1 MALINIGANTA
12 ASVGIAVTSNAAA
25 DTLSTGF
32 TVLSASTAE
41 AIDKLYL
48 QIKINTTGSGRNFLL
63 NLYTGAA
70 ASETL
75 LITVPFRLPGTG
87 RVAHVELPL
96 HIDAGTRVTM
106 KCQDS
111 VGSGSLHVS
120 AQGQTVA
127 AGLIPTG
134 VTSGTLITDQGSGS
148 NGLVS
153 ASGNATTANTTQST
167 QLIASTAADYNCFC
181 LYVLDGSTTTAA
193 DALIQLT
200 DDGSVFVEHIMHKL
214 TSSDGVGHWYG
225 PFYTSTV
232 AAGSNI
238 SVTVRSS
245 STTTILTRIGLLA
258 FDQTAA
264 SGGGSIT
271 IGGGMDRAMKDG
283 ETTAA
288 RKRVFFDIRDSAGA
302 GWSGSVTGV
311 KAKLSISGAA
321 AADSTNDIVRV
332 TTPLHYVELDNTEAG
347 SAAAGDVIQ
356 AWVPA
361 DTGRLASTIGT
372 LHIVADDPAA
382 AALTAGDIADA
393 VVEGELDVLETYDRT
408 TNTAATM
415 TGPSGVRTLTIGTD
429 AAYEPVA
436 SIS

>member
-1 MALINIGANTA
+1 MALINLGANTA
-12 ASVGIAVTSNAAA
+12 ASVGIAVTSNASA

-32 TVLSASTAE
+32 TVLSASTSA

-48 QIKINTTGSGRNFLL
+48 QIKINTTGGNRNFLL

-70 ASETL
+70 ASEAL
-75 LITVPFRLPGTG
+75 LVTVPFRLLGTG
-87 RVAHVELPL
+87 RVAHIELPL
-96 HIDAGTRVTM
+96 HIPASTRLTM
-106 KCQDS
+106 KCQDN

-127 AGLIPTG
+127 TGFIPTG
-134 VTSGTLITDQGSGS
+134 VTSATLLTDQGAAS

-153 ASGNATTANTTQST
+153 ASGNATTAHTTQST
-167 QLIASTAADYNCFC
+167 QIIASTAADYNCFC
-181 LYVLDGSTTTAA
+181 LYVMDVSSTSAS

-200 DDGSVFVEHIMHKL
+200 DDGAVFVEHVMHKL
-214 TSSDGVGHWYG
+214 TNSDGIGHWYG
-225 PFYTSTV
+225 PFYHDV
-232 AAGSNI
+232 AAGSDI

-245 STTTILTRIGLLA
+245 STTTIATRIGLLA
-258 FDQTAA
+258 FNQTA
-264 SGGGSIT
+264 SGGGAVLL
-271 IGGGMDRAMKDG
+271 GGGMERAMKDG
-283 ETTAA
+283 ETTASK
-288 RKRVFFDIRDSAGA
+288 KRVFFDIRDSAGA

-321 AADSTNDIVRV
+321 SADSTNDIVRV

-347 SAAAGDVIQ
+347 SAAAGDVIT

-372 LHIVADDPAA
+372 LHVIADDPSA
-382 AALTAGDIADA
+382 AALTANDIADA

-408 TNTAATM
+408 TNTAATF

-429 AAYEPVA
+429 AAYEPIA